1 MRTAATVY
9 ANLIVELVQS
19 FPEKDLPVILFALR
33 CCGRNICG
41 TFSNIESRCQDKI
54 GKGLNRQV
62 IVCTTEGEVCIEMA
76 MESLYE
82 LTEQYAAVR
91 DMLFDEDVDE
101 QVINDTLESIEGAIE
116 VKADNYAKIIREMNA
131 TAAVIKQ
138 EEVRLAARRK
148 SLENRSAALKD
159 RLEENMRFIDKKKFK
174 TDLFSFN
181 IQTNGGSAAFTG
193 IG

>member
-1 MRTAATVY
+1 
-9 ANLIVELVQS
+9 
-19 FPEKDLPVILFALR
+19 
-33 CCGRNICG
+33 
-41 TFSNIESRCQDKI
+41 
-54 GKGLNRQV
+54 
-62 IVCTTEGEVCIEMA
+62 

-159 RLEENMRFIDKKKFK
+159 RLEEIYVTLFYGVFE
-174 TDLFSFN
+174 DLFSFN
-181 IQTNGGSAAFTG
+181 IQTNGGLQPLQVSDDINDIPRKFLVQADPEPYNAAIREYLKNHEVEWAKLLPRG
-193 IG
+193 ESLRIR